1 MGTAGG
7 HIPVRLLCDDSHG
20 PDNAVAWGAWEICV
34 EVGGKHASLPLI
46 MGCLMI
52 WWMVGLL
59 LGLIISSSMMTLRIS
74 METWEGMLKFAEMIS
89 CFKSTKYLPWKGKFP
104 DTMRNRRT
112 PKLQISTGGPSYFS
126 ACKSSWT
133 KAGRFL
139 WHTALLCPR
148 TLASSAI

>member
-1 MGTAGG
+1 
-7 HIPVRLLCDDSHG
+7 
-20 PDNAVAWGAWEICV
+20 
-34 EVGGKHASLPLI
+34 

-126 ACKSSWT
+126 ACKSSG
-133 KAGRFL
+133 AQ
-139 WHTALLCPR
+139 
-148 TLASSAI
+148 